1 MSEKSLLLINVLDLK
16 DISDLFKSWICYRKS
31 ATTTTMSRQIN
42 PQLLLSYTQKV
53 VKYETVMQTCRIR
66 VIKGYYAN

>member
-31 ATTTTMSRQIN
+31 ATTTTTSQQIN
-42 PQLLLSYTQKV
+42 P
-53 VKYETVMQTCRIR
+53 
-66 VIKGYYAN
+66 